1 MKILNLFDCFLFLI
15 RLCPIFQVSNVNGE
29 NLELLKTFLNL
40 LTTRMEYK
48 ENEPAEFQIDD
59 TYSVPVSHSKYP
71 LPSWHSPPLSLAP
84 STIHVFL
91 FMNFQGVGTVV
102 SGTTLKGVIRLN
114 DTLMLGPDPL
124 GHFQSI
130 AVKSIHRKR
139 MAVREVRAGQTASFA
154 LKKVSIVDI
163 NWKLILYRVV
173 LD

>member
-1 MKILNLFDCFLFLI
+1 M
-15 RLCPIFQVSNVNGE
+15 
-29 NLELLKTFLNL
+29 
-40 LTTRMEYK
+40 
-48 ENEPAEFQIDD
+48 
-59 TYSVPVSHSKYP
+59 
-71 LPSWHSPPLSLAP
+71 
-84 STIHVFL
+84 
-91 FMNFQGVGTVV
+91 
-102 SGTTLKGVIRLN
+102 N